1 MLVGALFL
9 RAPKWKQPES
19 PSVDEWAKKIWHIHT
34 TEYYLTVKKE
44 WCTVQ
49 ATIQMTQIYTK

>member
-34 TEYYLTVKKE
+34 TEYYLAVKKE
-44 WCTVQ
+44 WCTG
-49 ATIQMTQIYTK
+49 TSYNSDDSNIH